1 MALLNLSCGSVF
13 LVLRGG
19 TELPPPLSPAAQSL
33 PSERSGGSNLLAAG
47 ICARSRSRCCRERH
61 DGTSCR
67 PSARGTRLPVPGDP
81 DGCGASQAK
90 LRLGLCGC
98 GGSARPMVP
107 SSFASLWVIEALA
120 LYPMNSLSPRP
131 PWRKSHPPV
140 SPCAA
145 GAAPSFVTLLREA
158 LSERACA
165 VCVQAEPPPPC
176 EGFSDGKKCMR
187 CAHLARHRRTPMCS
201 GLGSG

>member
-1 MALLNLSCGSVF
+1 MCSEPQP
-13 LVLRGG
+13 VLPGASRWDF
-19 TELPPPLSPAAQSL
+19 LPPQ
-33 PSERSGGSNLLAAG
+33 R
-47 ICARSRSRCCRERH
+47 
-61 DGTSCR
+61 
-67 PSARGTRLPVPGDP
+67 PGDPLAGPGGPAGTGCPP

-131 PWRKSHPPV
+131 PWRKSHSPV

-145 GAAPSFVTLLREA
+145 EAAPSFVTLLREA

-165 VCVQAEPPPPC
+165 VRVQAEPPPPC